1 LAFEEHPLR
10 SELSAEM
17 NARPHAV
24 ISTPAQISHIVCV
37 TGEETGDEDREHLR
51 ELCRAFKVSA
61 PSASASQ
68 FDADFGPFRL
78 KWERHTEFSTYTLIK
93 EAPFDPPFKNCP
105 IGEVP
110 ADWLDALPGKVLTA
124 LHIAI
129 ETDATPERAG
139 PELSGLF
146 DNNSL
151 VGGNIVDNRATVWT
165 DYQIHSDGFL
175 RFLIRDWELSAS
187 SLGRLVKRLCEMET
201 YRMMAMLALPPAR
214 AARPIIAKLEQ
225 DLSDI
230 LQTLAFSDGTDDE
243 QRLLELL
250 SKVAAETERT
260 SASLNYRFSAS
271 RAYQGL
277 VEQRAEAM
285 RIARIVGVQPM
296 TDYMMIRF
304 APAME
309 TRDNLT
315 RRIET
320 LSRRVARASDLLR
333 TRVDVALEAQNRDLL
348 QSMDR
353 RARLQLRL
361 QQTVEGLSV
370 VAISYYLLGLIGYL
384 VKGAH
389 ALGFSK
395 FDYNLVLGALF
406 FPLVLAVWWGV
417 RHVREAVIRKPGA
430 DNQGD

>member
-1 LAFEEHPLR
+1 MAFEEHPLR
-10 SELSAEM
+10 AELTAEM

-24 ISTPAQISHIVCV
+24 ISAPAQISYITCV
-37 TGEETGDEDREHLR
+37 TGEESGDADREHLKA
-51 ELCRAFKVSA
+51 LCQSFKVSA
-61 PSASASQ
+61 PAASASQ

-78 KWERHTEFSTYTLIK
+78 KWERHTEFSAYTLIK
-93 EAPFDPPFKNCP
+93 EGGFDQPFKGLP

-110 ADWLDALPGKVLTA
+110 SDWLDALPGKVLTA
-124 LHIAI
+124 IHISI
-129 ETDATPERAG
+129 ETGATPEREGAD
-139 PELSGLF
+139 LAGLF
-146 DNNSL
+146 DNNSI
-151 VGGNIVDNRATVWT
+151 VGANVADKRATVWT
-165 DYQIHSDGFL
+165 DYQLHTDGFL
-175 RFLIRDWELSAS
+175 RFLIRNCDMSPS

-214 AARPIIAKLEQ
+214 EARPVIADLEQ
-225 DLSDI
+225 NLSDI

-243 QRLLELL
+243 QRLLEQL

-271 RAYQGL
+271 RAYQEL
-277 VEQRAEAM
+277 VEQRADAM
-285 RIARIVGVQPM
+285 RVERITGVQPL
-296 TDYMMIRF
+296 TDYMMTRF

-353 RARLQLRL
+353 RAKLQLRL

-370 VAISYYLLGLIGYL
+370 VAVSYYLLGLLGYI
-384 VKGAH
+384 VKGVH
-389 ALGFSK
+389 ETYDFGFDTDVALM
-395 FDYNLVLGALF
+395 ALLI
-406 FPLVLAVWWGV
+406 PVVALVWWGV
-417 RHVREAVIRKPGA
+417 HRVKDAVMNPPKS
-430 DNQGD
+430 D

>member
-1 LAFEEHPLR
+1 MAFKDHPLR
-10 SELSAEM
+10 AELASEM

-24 ISTPAQISHIVCV
+24 IQSPSQISHIACV
-37 TGEETGDEDREHLR
+37 TGEEKADADREHLAA
-51 ELCRAFKVSA
+51 LCQSFKVA
-61 PSASASQ
+61 PPASSDSQ
-68 FDADFGPFRL
+68 FDADLGPFRL

-93 EAPFDPPFKNCP
+93 DGPFEQPFKGCP
-105 IGEVP
+105 VNDVP
-110 ADWLDALPGKVLTA
+110 ADWLNGLPGDVLSA

-129 ETDATPERAG
+129 ESGDRPERVGA
-139 PELSGLF
+139 ELSGLF

-151 VGGNIVDNRATVWT
+151 VGGHIADNRATVWT
-165 DYQIHSDGFL
+165 DYQIHTDGYH
-175 RFLIRDWELSAS
+175 RFLIRERDLSAP
-187 SLGRLVKRLCEMET
+187 SLGRLVKRLCELET

-214 AARPIIAKLEQ
+214 NARPDIAKLEQ

-243 QRLLELL
+243 QRLLEQL

-271 RAYQGL
+271 RAYQEL
-277 VEQRAEAM
+277 VMQRSDAI
-285 RIARIVGVQPM
+285 RIERIVGVQPM
-296 TDYMMIRF
+296 TDYMLTRF
-304 APAME
+304 KPAME

-353 RARLQLRL
+353 RAKLQLRL

-370 VAISYYLLGLIGYL
+370 VAVSYYLVGLLGYV
-384 VKGAH
+384 VKGLSAEKIIPIKSDV
-389 ALGFSK
+389 ALMLL
-395 FDYNLVLGALF
+395 LV
-406 FPLVLAVWWGV
+406 PVILAVWWGV
-417 RHVREAVIRKPGA
+417 HRARNVVMGNSKNK
-430 DNQGD
+430 D

>member
-1 LAFEEHPLR
+1 MAFKEHPLR
-10 SELSAEM
+10 AELTAEM

-24 ISTPAQISHIVCV
+24 ITAPAQISHIACV
-37 TGEETGDEDREHLR
+37 TGEESEDADRQHLI
-51 ELCRAFKVSA
+51 ELCRAFKISA
-61 PSASASQ
+61 PAASASQ

-78 KWERHTEFSTYTLIK
+78 KWERHTEFSTYTLIR
-93 EAPFDPPFKNCP
+93 EAAFDQPFKSCP
-105 IGEVP
+105 IGDVP
-110 ADWLDALPGKVLTA
+110 SDWIDGLPGKVLTA
-124 LHIAI
+124 MHIAI
-129 ETDATPERAG
+129 ETDAMPERAG
-139 PELSGLF
+139 AELSGLF
-146 DNNSL
+146 DNNSIL
-151 VGGNIVDNRATVWT
+151 GGTISDNKASVWT
-165 DYQIHSDGFL
+165 DYQLHTDGFL
-175 RFLIRDWELSAS
+175 RFLVRDCELSAS
-187 SLGRLVKRLCEMET
+187 SLGRYVKRLCEMET

-214 AARPIIAKLEQ
+214 EARPVIAGLEQ

-271 RAYQGL
+271 RAYQEL
-277 VEQRAEAM
+277 VMQRADAM
-285 RIARIVGVQPM
+285 RVSRINGFQPF
-296 TDYMMIRF
+296 TDYVMIRF

-353 RARLQLRL
+353 RANLQLRL

-370 VAISYYLLGLIGYL
+370 VAISYYLLGLLGYV
-384 VKGAH
+384 VKGLHDIVPVEFDTNVAIM
-389 ALGFSK
+389 ALMVPVI
-395 FDYNLVLGALF
+395 LT
-406 FPLVLAVWWGV
+406 VWWGV
-417 RHVREAVIRKPGA
+417 HSIRNAVMKKQPKS
-430 DNQGD
+430 D

>member
-1 LAFEEHPLR
+1 MAFEEHPLR
-10 SELSAEM
+10 AELAAEM

-24 ISTPAQISHIVCV
+24 ISAPAQISHIACV
-37 TGEETGDEDREHLR
+37 TGEESSDADRKHLI
-51 ELCRAFKVSA
+51 ELCRAFKISA
-61 PSASASQ
+61 PAASAFQ

-93 EAPFDPPFKNCP
+93 EAAFDQPFKGCP

-110 ADWLDALPGKVLTA
+110 SDWLDALPGKVLTA
-124 LHIAI
+124 IHIAI
-129 ETDATPERAG
+129 ETDAMPERGGA
-139 PELSGLF
+139 ELSGLF

-151 VGGNIVDNRATVWT
+151 VGGTISDHKASVWT
-165 DYQIHSDGFL
+165 DYQLHTDGFL
-175 RFLIRDWELSAS
+175 RFLIRDCELSTT
-187 SLGRLVKRLCEMET
+187 SLGRYVKRLCELET
-201 YRMMAMLALPPAR
+201 YRLMAMLALPPAR
-214 AARPIIAKLEQ
+214 EARPVIAHLEQ

-243 QRLLELL
+243 QRLLEQL

-271 RAYQGL
+271 RAYEEL
-277 VEQRAEAM
+277 VEQRVDAM
-285 RIARIVGVQPM
+285 RIGRIPGVQPF
-296 TDYMMIRF
+296 TDYVMTRF

-348 QSMDR
+348 QSMDQ
-353 RARLQLRL
+353 RAKLQLRL

-370 VAISYYLLGLIGYL
+370 VAISYYLLGLLGYI
-384 VKGAH
+384 VKGVHDSATIEFDTDVAIM
-389 ALGFSK
+389 ALMVPVIG
-395 FDYNLVLGALF
+395 
-406 FPLVLAVWWGV
+406 AVWWGV
-417 RHVREAVIRKPGA
+417 HRIRNAVMKQPK
-430 DNQGD
+430 N

>member
-1 LAFEEHPLR
+1 MAFEEHPLR
-10 SELSAEM
+10 AELTAEM
-17 NARPHAV
+17 NARPHAE
-24 ISTPAQISHIVCV
+24 IAAPAQVSHIVCV
-37 TGEETGDEDREHLR
+37 TGEETVDADLEHLKT
-51 ELCRAFKVSA
+51 LCQAFKVSA
-61 PSASASQ
+61 PAASASQ

-78 KWERHTEFSTYTLIK
+78 KWERHTEFSAYTLIK
-93 EAPFDPPFKNCP
+93 GGGFEQPFKDCP
-105 IGEVP
+105 VGEVP
-110 ADWLDALPGKVLTA
+110 SDWLDGLPGKVLTA
-124 LHIAI
+124 MHIAI
-129 ETDATPERAG
+129 ETGATPEREGAD
-139 PELSGLF
+139 LAGLF
-146 DNNSL
+146 DNNSV
-151 VGGNIVDNRATVWT
+151 VGGNVADSRATVWT
-165 DYQIHSDGFL
+165 DYQLHTDGFL
-175 RFLIRDWELSAS
+175 RFLVRNCDMSPS

-214 AARPIIAKLEQ
+214 EARPVIAGLEQ

-243 QRLLELL
+243 QRLLQLL

-271 RAYQGL
+271 RAYEGL
-277 VEQRAEAM
+277 VEDRIDAM
-285 RIARIVGVQPM
+285 RVERITGIQPFTEYVM
-296 TDYMMIRF
+296 ARF

-353 RARLQLRL
+353 RAKLQLRL

-370 VAISYYLLGLIGYL
+370 VAVSYYLLGLIGYV
-384 VKGAH
+384 VKGVH
-389 ALGFSK
+389 DTFDLGF
-395 FDYNLVLGALF
+395 DTDVALMALLI
-406 FPLVLAVWWGV
+406 PIVALVWWGV
-417 RHVREAVIRKPGA
+417 HRVKDAVMKPKGR
-430 DNQGD
+430 GD

>member
-1 LAFEEHPLR
+1 MIFKEHPLR
-10 SELSAEM
+10 SELAAEM

-24 ISTPAQISHIVCV
+24 ISTPSQISHIACV
-37 TGEETGDEDREHLR
+37 TGEEKADADRDHLAK
-51 ELCRAFKVSA
+51 LCQAYKVTPPAMSD
-61 PSASASQ
+61 SQ

-93 EAPFDPPFKNCP
+93 EGPIEQPFKGCP
-105 IGEVP
+105 INDVP
-110 ADWLDALPGKVLTA
+110 TDWLSDLPGDVLTA

-129 ETDATPERAG
+129 ETGEKPERAG
-139 PELSGLF
+139 AELNGLF

-151 VGGNIVDNRATVWT
+151 VGGNIVDNRATLWT
-165 DYQIHSDGFL
+165 DYQIHSDGYL
-175 RFLIRDWELSAS
+175 RFLVRECELSAA
-187 SLGRLVKRLCEMET
+187 SLGRLVQRLCELET

-214 AARPIIAKLEQ
+214 DARPHIAKLEQ

-243 QRLLELL
+243 QRLLEQL

-271 RAYQGL
+271 RAYQEL
-277 VEQRAEAM
+277 VMQRTEAI
-285 RIARIVGVQPM
+285 RIGRILGVQPM
-296 TDYMMIRF
+296 TDYMLTRF
-304 APAME
+304 KPAME

-348 QSMDR
+348 QSMDS

-370 VAISYYLLGLIGYL
+370 VAISYYLVGLFGYIIKGLSAEKIIPIKSDVALMLIL
-384 VKGAH
+384 VP
-389 ALGFSK
+389 
-395 FDYNLVLGALF
+395 VI
-406 FPLVLAVWWGV
+406 LAVWWGV
-417 RHVREAVIRKPGA
+417 RRVRSVVMRK
-430 DNQGD
+430 QKSESSS

>member
-1 LAFEEHPLR
+1 MAFEEHPLR
-10 SELSAEM
+10 AELTAEM

-24 ISTPAQISHIVCV
+24 IAAPAQISHIACV
-37 TGEETGDEDREHLR
+37 TGEESTEADREHLKA
-51 ELCRAFKVSA
+51 LCQAFKVSA
-61 PSASASQ
+61 PAASASQ

-78 KWERHTEFSTYTLIK
+78 KWERHTEFSAYTLIK
-93 EAPFDPPFKNCP
+93 EGGFEQPFKGSP

-110 ADWLDALPGKVLTA
+110 SDWLDALPGKVLTA

-129 ETDATPERAG
+129 ETSDTPERAG
-139 PELSGLF
+139 ADLAGLF
-146 DNNSL
+146 DNNNI
-151 VGGNIVDNRATVWT
+151 VGGNVADNRATVWT
-165 DYQIHSDGFL
+165 DYQLHTDGFL
-175 RFLIRDWELSAS
+175 RFLIRNCDMSPS

-214 AARPIIAKLEQ
+214 EARPVIAGLEQ

-243 QRLLELL
+243 QRLLQLL

-271 RAYQGL
+271 RAYQEL
-277 VEQRAEAM
+277 VEERADAM
-285 RIARIVGVQPM
+285 RVERITGVQPF
-296 TDYMMIRF
+296 TDYLMARF

-353 RARLQLRL
+353 RAKLQVRL
-361 QQTVEGLSV
+361 QQTGEGLSV
-370 VAISYYLLGLIGYL
+370 VAVSYYLLGLLGYI
-384 VKGAH
+384 VKGVH
-389 ALGFSK
+389 DSMPFEFDTDIAL
-395 FDYNLVLGALF
+395 LVLMAPVVAL
-406 FPLVLAVWWGV
+406 VWWGV
-417 RHVREAVIRKPGA
+417 HRVRDAVMKPKGGS
-430 DNQGD
+430 D

>member
-1 LAFEEHPLR
+1 MTFDEHPLR
-10 SELSAEM
+10 AELTAEM
-17 NARPHAV
+17 NARPHAE
-24 ISTPAQISHIVCV
+24 IAAPAQISHIACV
-37 TGEETGDEDREHLR
+37 TGEGARDTDREHLI
-51 ELCRAFKVSA
+51 ELCRAFKISA
-61 PSASASQ
+61 PAASASQ

-93 EAPFDPPFKNCP
+93 EAAFDQPFKGCP
-105 IGEVP
+105 MGEVP
-110 ADWLDALPGKVLTA
+110 SDWLDALPGKVLTA

-129 ETDATPERAG
+129 DTCDVPERAG
-139 PELSGLF
+139 AELSGLF
-146 DNNSL
+146 DNNSI
-151 VGGNIVDNRATVWT
+151 VGGTISDNRASIWT
-165 DYQIHSDGFL
+165 DYQLHTDGFL
-175 RFLIRDWELSAS
+175 RFLIRDCELSAS
-187 SLGRLVKRLCEMET
+187 SLGRYVKRLCEMET

-214 AARPIIAKLEQ
+214 AARPVIAGLEQ

-277 VEQRAEAM
+277 VEQRADAM
-285 RIARIVGVQPM
+285 RAGRINGVQPF
-296 TDYMMIRF
+296 TDYVMTRF

-353 RARLQLRL
+353 RAKLQLRL

-370 VAISYYLLGLIGYL
+370 VAISYYLLGLLGYI
-384 VKGAH
+384 VKGVHDAG
-389 ALGFSK
+389 AIA
-395 FDYNLVLGALF
+395 FDVSVVQMVLMVPVIG
-406 FPLVLAVWWGV
+406 AVWWGV
-417 RHVREAVIRKPGA
+417 HRLRSAVLKQRKS
-430 DNQGD
+430 D

>member
-1 LAFEEHPLR
+1 MAFEEHPLR
-10 SELSAEM
+10 SELTAEM

-24 ISTPAQISHIVCV
+24 IARPAQISHIACV
-37 TGEETGDEDREHLR
+37 TGEETADADRDHLR
-51 ELCRAFKVSA
+51 ELCRAFKISA
-61 PSASASQ
+61 PPASASQ

-93 EAPFDPPFKNCP
+93 EGPVDQPFKGCP
-105 IGEVP
+105 ISEVP
-110 ADWLDALPGKVLTA
+110 SDWLDGLPGKVLTA
-124 LHIAI
+124 LHVAI
-129 ETDATPERAG
+129 ETAATPERAG
-139 PELSGLF
+139 PELAGLF

-165 DYQIHSDGFL
+165 DYQIHTDGFL
-175 RFLIRDWELSAS
+175 RFLIRDCELSEA
-187 SLGRLVKRLCEMET
+187 SLGRLVKRLCELET
-201 YRMMAMLALPPAR
+201 YRMMAMLALPLAR
-214 AARPIIAKLEQ
+214 EARPVIARLEQ

-230 LQTLAFSDGTDDE
+230 LQTLAFSGGMDDE
-243 QRLLELL
+243 QQLLELL
-250 SKVAAETERT
+250 SRVAAETERT

-271 RAYQGL
+271 RAYQEL
-277 VEQRAEAM
+277 VEQRAEAL

-296 TDYMMIRF
+296 TDYMMTRF

-353 RARLQLRL
+353 RAKLQLRL

-370 VAISYYLLGLIGYL
+370 VAISYYLLGLLGYV
-384 VKGAH
+384 VKGLSSSGIIRFDPEIVLMALIVPVLLLVWFIVRRLRH
-389 ALGFSK
+389 A
-395 FDYNLVLGALF
+395 VM
-406 FPLVLAVWWGV
+406 
-417 RHVREAVIRKPGA
+417 KPK
-430 DNQGD
+430 GDSD

>member
-1 LAFEEHPLR
+1 MAFEEHPLR
-10 SELSAEM
+10 AELTAEM

-24 ISTPAQISHIVCV
+24 ISAPAQISHIACV
-37 TGEETGDEDREHLR
+37 TGEAAGEDDREHLI
-51 ELCRAFKVSA
+51 ELCRTFKISA
-61 PSASASQ
+61 PAASASQ

-93 EAPFDPPFKNCP
+93 EARFEQPFKDCP
-105 IGEVP
+105 ISEVP
-110 ADWLDALPGKVLTA
+110 SDWLDKMPGKVLTA
-124 LHIAI
+124 MHIAI
-129 ETDATPERAG
+129 ETGATPEREG
-139 PELSGLF
+139 TELAGLF
-146 DNNSL
+146 DNNSI
-151 VGGNIVDNRATVWT
+151 VGGSISENRASVWT
-165 DYQIHSDGFL
+165 DYQLHADGFL
-175 RFLIRDWELSAS
+175 RFLVRDCEMSAS
-187 SLGRLVKRLCEMET
+187 SLGRYVKRLCELET
-201 YRMMAMLALPPAR
+201 YRMMALLALPPAR
-214 AARPIIAKLEQ
+214 EARPVIAKLEQ

-271 RAYQGL
+271 RAYQEL
-277 VEQRAEAM
+277 VAQRVSGI
-285 RIARIVGVQPM
+285 RIGRINGVQPF
-296 TDYMMIRF
+296 TDYVMTRF

-309 TRDNLT
+309 TRDNLS

-353 RARLQLRL
+353 RAKLQLRL

-370 VAISYYLLGLIGYL
+370 VAISYYLLGLLGYI
-384 VKGAH
+384 VKGVHETAPVEFETDVVIM
-389 ALGFSK
+389 ALM
-395 FDYNLVLGALF
+395 VPVIA
-406 FPLVLAVWWGV
+406 AVWWGV
-417 RHVREAVIRKPGA
+417 HRIRDAVLNASNRQ
-430 DNQGD
+430 D